1 MLIIFFLFS
10 NNKKESKQ
18 SASITI
24 YNSVINQY
32 KTYLSNPPSNSSKH
46 FPGLR
51 DYGIGS
57 FKRGYYAYYDINLDG
72 TPELIFS
79 AFLGKNK
86 PTKFRDSVNASDLYA
101 IWTVK
106 NNKATNLADGNLSG
120 PWWISNNN
128 YLCQSKSQS
137 KWVPYKI
144 RNGRLQRVNTK
155 YRTIFGSKVNWTD
168 KRYAKSQVTW
178 YKLN

>member
-79 AFLGKNK
+79 AFLGKN
-86 PTKFRDSVNASDLYA
+86 
-101 IWTVK
+101 
-106 NNKATNLADGNLSG
+106 NKATNLADGNLSG